1 MLSKQRRYFFTKGFV
16 CKRHQFHR
24 RCSRKRRQH
33 HQEHTSHARELH
45 RCLPRSM
52 TTLSR
57 LTSRLSVFKIP
68 LLMSSPSQ
76 LMELTPLQELAQ
88 SLVNCER
95 CKLAKLGRSQVVFGV
110 GNPHASIMF
119 VGEAPGF
126 NEDQKGEPFVG
137 AAGKL
142 LNDLLASAGLSRDQI
157 YIANVI
163 KCRPPNNRD
172 PEQYEVET
180 CKPFLMQ
187 QIQLIRPKLVCTL
200 GNWAT
205 QTLLERKVGITKV
218 KTQAF
223 YMKNFV
229 IFPLLHPAAALHQ
242 GNLLETLKEDFK
254 KLKEFLDRHSKPT
267 QPTNAASTSA
277 APVLNIE
284 SSQPTQMDLFGK

>member
-1 MLSKQRRYFFTKGFV
+1 
-16 CKRHQFHR
+16 
-24 RCSRKRRQH
+24 
-33 HQEHTSHARELH
+33 
-45 RCLPRSM
+45 M
-52 TTLSR
+52 TA
-57 LTSRLSVFKIP
+57 
-68 LLMSSPSQ
+68 
-76 LMELTPLQELAQ
+76 TPLQDLAK
-88 SLVNCER
+88 SLHNCQR
-95 CKLAKLGRSQVVFGV
+95 CKLSKLGRSQVVFGV

-126 NEDQKGEPFVG
+126 HEDQKGEPFVG

-172 PEQYEVET
+172 PEQDEVET

-187 QIQLIRPKLVCTL
+187 QIQMIRPKLVCTL

-218 KTQAF
+218 KAQAF
-223 YMKNFV
+223 YMKDFV

-242 GNLLETLKEDFK
+242 GNLFDTLKEDFK
-254 KLKEFLDRHSKPT
+254 KLKEFLDRNTKPAE
-267 QPTNAASTSA
+267 PTESA
-277 APVLNIE
+277 APTAPTLQIDPP
-284 SSQPTQMDLFGK
+284 QPAQMDLF

>member
-1 MLSKQRRYFFTKGFV
+1 
-16 CKRHQFHR
+16 
-24 RCSRKRRQH
+24 
-33 HQEHTSHARELH
+33 
-45 RCLPRSM
+45 M
-52 TTLSR
+52 T
-57 LTSRLSVFKIP
+57 
-68 LLMSSPSQ
+68 
-76 LMELTPLQELAQ
+76 LTPLEELAK

-119 VGEAPGF
+119 VGEAPGS
-126 NEDQKGEPFVG
+126 NEDLKGEPFVG

-172 PEQYEVET
+172 PEPDEVET

-187 QIQLIRPKLVCTL
+187 QIQLIKPKLVCTL

-218 KTQAF
+218 KAQAF
-223 YMKNFV
+223 YMKDFV
-229 IFPLLHPAAALHQ
+229 LFPLLHPAAALHQ
-242 GNLLETLKEDFK
+242 GNLLPTLKEDFK
-254 KLKEFLDRHSKPT
+254 KLKEFLDKHTKPAE
-267 QPTNAASTSA
+267 PTNTAPTPA

-284 SSQPTQMDLFGK
+284 SPQPAQMDLFG

>member
-1 MLSKQRRYFFTKGFV
+1 
-16 CKRHQFHR
+16 
-24 RCSRKRRQH
+24 
-33 HQEHTSHARELH
+33 
-45 RCLPRSM
+45 M
-52 TTLSR
+52 T
-57 LTSRLSVFKIP
+57 
-68 LLMSSPSQ
+68 
-76 LMELTPLQELAQ
+76 LTPLQELAQ

-119 VGEAPGF
+119 VGEAPGS
-126 NEDQKGEPFVG
+126 NEDLKGEPFVG

-172 PEQYEVET
+172 PEQDEVET

-187 QIQLIRPKLVCTL
+187 QIQLIKPKLVCTL

-218 KTQAF
+218 KAQAF
-223 YMKNFV
+223 YMKDFV
-229 IFPLLHPAAALHQ
+229 LFPLLHPAAALHQ
-242 GNLLETLKEDFK
+242 GNLLPTLKEDFK
-254 KLKEFLDRHSKPT
+254 KLKEFLDKNTKPAE
-267 QPTNAASTSA
+267 PTSAASTPT
-277 APVLNIE
+277 APVLTIE
-284 SSQPTQMDLFGK
+284 SPQPAQMDLFG